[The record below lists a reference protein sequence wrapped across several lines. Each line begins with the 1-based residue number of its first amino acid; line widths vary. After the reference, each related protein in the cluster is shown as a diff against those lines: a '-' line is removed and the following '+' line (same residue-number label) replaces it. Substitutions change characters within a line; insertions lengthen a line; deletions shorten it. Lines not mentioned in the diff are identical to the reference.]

1 MTVTL
6 KLGSRILDVKYE
18 PAIGLAKG
26 FSEIWYDLDHLAD
39 VHNILIYTLP
49 QHFLWCYINE
59 PRIQGSRVEQIN
71 SLQNWGFY
79 TI

>member
-26 FSEIWYDLDHLAD
+26 FSEI
-39 VHNILIYTLP
+39 
-49 QHFLWCYINE
+49 
-59 PRIQGSRVEQIN
+59 
-71 SLQNWGFY
+71 
-79 TI
+79 